1 MTFTVL
7 PASAERFEDVVTILG
22 PRRAGAQGCWCLS
35 YRLGHAEESRVVGAQ
50 ARAAVMTTLCRRQDH
65 APGVLAHEG
74 EQVVGWAAVAPRSE
88 LHEFR
93 TARRYRTGLGD
104 DEDPW
109 VLFCLRVR
117 AGHGGKGVAT
127 ALVEGAVDHAGSH
140 GATAVVGYPVD
151 NRGERVDRTLA
162 SVGTVAMFERAGFV
176 RVAELGGRRAGHPQ
190 VLVRRDL

>member
-7 PASAERFEDVVTILG
+7 PASAERFGDVVTILG

-50 ARAAVMTTLCRRQDH
+50 ARAEVMAALCRRQDH

-93 TARRYRTGLGD
+93 TARR
-104 DEDPW
+104 
-109 VLFCLRVR
+109 
-117 AGHGGKGVAT
+117 
-127 ALVEGAVDHAGSH
+127 
-140 GATAVVGYPVD
+140 
-151 NRGERVDRTLA
+151 
-162 SVGTVAMFERAGFV
+162 
-176 RVAELGGRRAGHPQ
+176 
-190 VLVRRDL
+190 

>member
-1 MTFTVL
+1 M
-7 PASAERFEDVVTILG
+7 
-22 PRRAGAQGCWCLS
+22 
-35 YRLGHAEESRVVGAQ
+35 
-50 ARAAVMTTLCRRQDH
+50 
-65 APGVLAHEG
+65 LAHEG

-127 ALVEGAVDHAGSH
+127 ALVEGAVDHARSH